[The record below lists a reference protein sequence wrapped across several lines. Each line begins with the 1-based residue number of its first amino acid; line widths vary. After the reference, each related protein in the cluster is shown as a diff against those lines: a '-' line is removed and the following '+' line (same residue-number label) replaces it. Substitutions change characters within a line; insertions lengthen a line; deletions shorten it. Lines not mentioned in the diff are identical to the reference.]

1 MYFFPMEA
9 TLTEL
14 ARHTRAVVR
23 PVIRHG
29 NEVILTEF
37 GKPVAKIVPYI
48 PTITVLPTEALSS
61 GELTDQAIIE
71 AVRESREDY
80 IEQRDQ

>member
-1 MYFFPMEA
+1 MYFVSMKA

-14 ARHTRAVVR
+14 ARNTRSVVR

-29 NEVILTEF
+29 SEVVLTEF

-48 PTITVLPTEALSS
+48 PTVTVAPAEAVST
-61 GELTDQAIIE
+61 GKLTDQAILDGI
-71 AVRESREDY
+71 RESREEH
-80 IEQRDQ
+80 IEEHDR